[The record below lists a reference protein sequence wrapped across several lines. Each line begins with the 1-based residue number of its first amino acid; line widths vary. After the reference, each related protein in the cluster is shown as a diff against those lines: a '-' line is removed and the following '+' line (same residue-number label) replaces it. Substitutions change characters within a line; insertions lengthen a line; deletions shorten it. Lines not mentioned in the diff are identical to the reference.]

1 MSMETNIE
9 TNNVDTNNV
18 DTNNVETNNV
28 ESYTKFSEMG
38 LNSNILK
45 GLYAYGFEKPSNIQQ
60 KGIIPFINGKDI
72 IAQSQSGTG
81 KTATFSIGVLQNIDE
96 QNVYAQAIILAP
108 TRELAKQIHA
118 VVCEISKFTK
128 IKTKLVIGGRRHNK
142 YTFTNLDENCHLI
155 IGTPG
160 RISDNLEKGRISNKN
175 LKMLILDEADE
186 MLSMGFR
193 KQITMIFENMP
204 KNRQIGL
211 FSATMPPEMLSIT
224 HMFMKN
230 PLKILIK
237 NEDLTLE
244 GIKQYYV
251 SLEQESDK
259 YDCMVDL
266 YSTISVT
273 MAIIYCNSKKKVE
286 WLSDLMREQ
295 NFEVSCIT
303 GDMSEEDRN
312 YVMKQFRSGATR
324 VLITTD
330 LLSRGIDV
338 QQISLVLNYDIPFE
352 KETYIHRIGRSG
364 RYGRK
369 GIAINFITGKDYKM
383 FKDIESYY
391 DTQIIELPENIA
403 DLL

>member
-1 MSMETNIE
+1 MSLVKNIE
-9 TNNVDTNNV
+9 TYD
-18 DTNNVETNNV
+18 NVENYST
-28 ESYTKFSEMG
+28 FSDMG
-38 LNSNILK
+38 LKPNLLK
-45 GLYAYGFEKPSNIQQ
+45 GLFSYGFEKPSNIQQ
-60 KGIIPFINGKDI
+60 KAIMPFVKGNDL

-81 KTATFSIGVLQNIDE
+81 KTATFSIGVLQNINE
-96 QNVYAQAIILAP
+96 SNNFAQAIILAP
-108 TRELAKQIHA
+108 TRELAKQIYE
-118 VVCEISKFTK
+118 VVNELSKFTK
-128 IKTKLVIGGRRHNK
+128 IKTKLIIGGRRHSK
-142 YTFTNLDENCHLI
+142 YTYQNLDENCHLI

-160 RISDNLEKGRISNKN
+160 RISDNLEKGRISNEN
-175 LKMLILDEADE
+175 LRMLVLDEADE

-193 KQITMIFENMP
+193 NQITMIFNKMP
-204 KNRQIGL
+204 EKRQMGF
-211 FSATMPPEMLSIT
+211 FSATMPKEMLDIT
-224 HMFMKN
+224 HMFMKH
-230 PLKILIK
+230 PKKILIK

-244 GIKQYYV
+244 GIKQFYIA
-251 SLEQESDK
+251 LEHENDK

-295 NFEVSCIT
+295 NFEISCIT
-303 GDMSEEDRN
+303 GDMTEDERN
-312 YVMKQFRSGATR
+312 HVMKQFRNGVTR

-369 GIAINFITGKDYKM
+369 GVAINFVTGKDYKQ
-383 FKDIESYY
+383 FKDIESFY
-391 DTQIIELPENIA
+391 DTKIDELPENIA
-403 DLL
+403 EYI

>member
-1 MSMETNIE
+1 MSIE
-9 TNNVDTNNV
+9 TDIK
-18 DTNNVETNNV
+18 TNNV
-28 ESYTKFSEMG
+28 ESYSQFSSMG
-38 LNSNILK
+38 LKADILK
-45 GLYAYGFEKPSNIQQ
+45 GLYSYGFEKPSNIQQ
-60 KGIIPFINGKDI
+60 KGIMPFINGRDI

-96 QNVYAQAIILAP
+96 TNVYAQAIILAP
-108 TRELAKQIHA
+108 TRELAKQIYT

-128 IKTKLVIGGRRHNK
+128 IKTKLVIGGRRTNK
-142 YTFTNLDENCHLI
+142 YTFSNLDENCHLI

-175 LKMLILDEADE
+175 LKMLVLDEADE

-193 KQITMIFENMP
+193 KQLTMILEYMP
-204 KNRQIGL
+204 KRRQIGL
-211 FSATMPPEMLSIT
+211 FSATIPPEMLNIT
-224 HMFMKN
+224 HEFMTK

-237 NEDLTLE
+237 AQDLTLE
-244 GIKQYYV
+244 GIKQFYV
-251 SLEQESDK
+251 ALDQESDK

-295 NFEVSCIT
+295 SFEVSCIT
-303 GDMSEEDRN
+303 GDMTEEDRN
-312 YVMKQFRSGATR
+312 YVMKQFRSGVTR

-338 QQISLVLNYDIPFE
+338 QQISLVLNYDVPFE

-369 GIAINFITGKDYKM
+369 GIAINFVTGKDYKS

-391 DTQIIELPENIA
+391 DTQITELPENIA
-403 DLL
+403 ELLQ